1 MLLGEKNYLF
11 REKQNLE
18 MELARLRGRIPAI
31 EEQIVRIKQEIDQ
44 KVQGDQVSEELRK
57 ILAGQVKYF
66 ERVKRLVDDGSV
78 SNSELDD
85 AEEKIARA
93 KIELARRREQ
103 IGVSA
108 GTDQL
113 AKFSNELATLTID
126 MAEKTAMLEIIK
138 NQLDQTEQQLTSS
151 NLSDPQVSRIRMTM
165 QALDIAERRVNELNA
180 RLVNLQIPTVS
191 VLGGE

>member
-1 MLLGEKNYLF
+1 
-11 REKQNLE
+11 

-85 AEEKIARA
+85 AEEKLTRA

-113 AKFSNELATLTID
+113 AKFSNELAMQAID
-126 MAEKTAMLEIIK
+126 MAEKKAMLEIVS
-138 NQLDQTEQQLTSS
+138 NQLNQTEQQLTFADVT
-151 NLSDPQVSRIRMTM
+151 DPQVSRIRMAT
-165 QALDIAERRVNELNA
+165 QALETAERRVNELNT
-180 RLVNLQIPTVS
+180 RLVNLQLPTVS